1 MAYLEMV
8 LIIGAVWCVAGL
20 GLGLLFGRI
29 MRQGLGPWE

>member
-20 GLGLLFGRI
+20 AFGLLFGRI
-29 MRQGLGPWE
+29 MARGLGPWE